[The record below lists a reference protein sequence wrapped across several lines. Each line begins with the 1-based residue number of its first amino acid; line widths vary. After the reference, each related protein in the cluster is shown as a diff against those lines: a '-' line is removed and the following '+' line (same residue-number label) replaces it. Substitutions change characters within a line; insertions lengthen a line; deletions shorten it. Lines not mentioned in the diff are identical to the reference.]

1 MVPLLLLFWLLVEI
15 ASYLAAAHH
24 WLGLAWPQAGLAAAG
39 LLLAMRA
46 GINATTWI
54 FSIAYGSPVQSI
66 GPLAWLRMV
75 LAEYLAF
82 LATFVLIIP
91 FERLWMGRDRLR
103 PEQQAIVLVHG
114 YGCSRGAWWWLR
126 RQLEKAGHSVA
137 TVSLVPPYTNIG
149 KMVPLLHQRIDEVC
163 RESGCDQVIL
173 VGHSMGGLVAR
184 SYLSRHGI
192 GQVAKLITLATPHS
206 GSELARIAMLGAN
219 AREMEPHSHWLND
232 MNRERV
238 SIPAVAIRTPHDNY
252 VMPQDNQRLAG
263 ATDVPLPGLGHL
275 AMLYS
280 RRTLAALL
288 AALPEVNGR

>member
-39 LLLAMRA
+39 LLLAVRA
-46 GINATTWI
+46 GINATTWT
-54 FSIAYGSPVQSI
+54 FSIAYGSPVAPI
-66 GPLAWLRMV
+66 GVLAWLRMV

-91 FERLWMGRDRLR
+91 FERLWLGRDRLR
-103 PEQQAIVLVHG
+103 PDHQAIVLVHG

-137 TVSLVPPYTNIG
+137 TVNLVPPYTNIG

-163 RESGCDQVIL
+163 LESGCDQVIL

-192 GQVAKLITLATPHS
+192 GQVAKLITLATPHG
-206 GSELARIAMLGAN
+206 GSELARLALGAN

-232 MNRERV
+232 MNREKV
-238 SIPAVAIRTPHDNY
+238 SIPAVSIRTPHDNY
-252 VMPQDNQRLAG
+252 VMPQDNQRLPG
-263 ATDVPLPGLGHL
+263 AEDVALPGLGHL

-280 RRTLAALL
+280 QRTLAALL
-288 AALPEVNGR
+288 AALPEASGR

>member
-15 ASYLAAAHH
+15 GSYLTAAHH
-24 WLGLAWPQAGLAAAG
+24 WLGLPWPQAGLAAAG
-39 LLLAMRA
+39 LLLGVRA
-46 GINATTWI
+46 GINATTWAFAI
-54 FSIAYGSPVQSI
+54 TYASPTKRLSLPGWI
-66 GPLAWLRMV
+66 GMILGD
-75 LAEYLAF
+75 YLAF
-82 LATFVLIIP
+82 LATFILITP

-103 PEQQAIVLVHG
+103 PDQQAIVLVHG

-173 VGHSMGGLVAR
+173 VSHSMGGLVAR

-192 GQVAKLITLATPHS
+192 GQVAKLITLATPHG
-206 GSELARIAMLGAN
+206 GSELARIALGAN
-219 AREMEPHSHWLND
+219 AREMEPGSHWLND
-232 MNRERV
+232 MNQEPV
-238 SIPAVAIRTPHDNY
+238 TIPAVAIRTPHDNY
-252 VMPQDNQRLAG
+252 AMPQDNQRLPG
-263 ATDVPLPGLGHL
+263 AEDVALPGLGHL
-275 AMLYS
+275 ALLYS

-288 AALPEVNGR
+288 AALPEVKGR

>member
-46 GINATTWI
+46 GINATTWT
-54 FSIAYGSPVQSI
+54 FSIAYGSPVAPI

-82 LATFVLIIP
+82 LATFILIIP
-91 FERLWMGRDRLR
+91 FERLWLGLDRLR

-163 RESGCDQVIL
+163 QESGCDQVIL

-192 GQVAKLITLATPHS
+192 GQVAKLITLATPHG
-206 GSELARIAMLGAN
+206 GSELARIALGAN

-232 MNRERV
+232 MNREKV
-238 SIPAVAIRTPHDNY
+238 SIPAVSIRTPHDNY
-252 VMPQDNQRLAG
+252 VMPQDNQRLPG
-263 ATDVPLPGLGHL
+263 AEDVALPGLGHL

-288 AALPEVNGR
+288 AALPEAKRR